1 MTRLDE
7 LHASIAD
14 WFVHRGGKLDVV
26 NGSDFE
32 LTEIKTRSWTVF
44 IGPDTWDDVEYDSQ
58 TDSLEVAILIDPCID
73 LSRFEEGEFI
83 ILVDEMQN
91 QIQEE
96 SVTLMPSYSDRNALW
111 LTRSIFI
118 EQSGCSILH
127 PILEHLSVW
136 ADAAYAKFATWPNIP
151 RFKLIDGGKQV

>member
-1 MTRLDE
+1 VNRLDE

-14 WFVHRGGKLDVV
+14 WFVQRGGRRAVV
-26 NGSDFE
+26 SGSDFE
-32 LTEIKTRSWTVF
+32 LTEIKTTSWTAF
-44 IGPDTWDDVEYDSQ
+44 IGPDSWGEEAYALQ
-58 TDSLEVAILIDPCID
+58 TNSLEVAILIDPCID
-73 LSRFEEGEFI
+73 LSRFEEGEFR

-96 SVTLMPSYSDRNALW
+96 SVTLIPSYPDGNALW
-111 LTRSIFI
+111 LARSIFV
-118 EQSGCSILH
+118 EQSGCSILN